1 MFLVILVLCNQKTS
15 DSLPK
20 QKDTRSKTCV
30 YIQCIYSE
38 NDLDETESSPKEDKD
53 KLTKHT
59 RIIATQSCL
68 FCDLSG
74 TSAYPAGSGWSF
86 IKVMGLHLK
95 NPHVND
101 DVMISKCR
109 GPRC

>member
-1 MFLVILVLCNQKTS
+1 M
-15 DSLPK
+15 K
-20 QKDTRSKTCV
+20 Q
-30 YIQCIYSE
+30 
-38 NDLDETESSPKEDKD
+38 NHPPKEDKD

-74 TSAYPAGSGWSF
+74 TSASPAGSGWNF

-95 NPHVND
+95 NLQVPTTYG
-101 DVMISKCR
+101 S
-109 GPRC
+109 